1 VKAISLSIYKGL
13 FMKNQLMSLVTKGT
27 KQSQQQVLSAIQP
40 SRYLKGLNKQQV
52 GRDKTILITG
62 ASSGLGEGMARLFAK
77 LGYNLAICARR
88 TERLESLKS
97 ELMAAYPNIRVEYR
111 VLDVSDYDAVFEVF
125 DAFAADFGG
134 IDRVV
139 VNAGVGE
146 SRRIGKGR
154 FETNRRTAEI
164 NFISAL
170 AQCEAAM
177 GIFRAQN
184 SGYLVVISSMSAMRG
199 LPRHL
204 TTYGATKAGLAHLAE
219 GIRADMLLTKLPIN
233 VSTIYPG
240 YIRTEINENAK
251 PLPFEVD
258 VDTGTKAMVA
268 AIEAGVQ
275 EACVPSLPWSMVS
288 HAMKHLPLQVL
299 NKLS

>member
-1 VKAISLSIYKGL
+1 MQNKLINLVVKSANQS
-13 FMKNQLMSLVTKGT
+13 KNQIF
-27 KQSQQQVLSAIQP
+27 SAIQP
-40 SRYLKGLNKQQV
+40 SRYLQDLNDKQAGQ
-52 GRDKTILITG
+52 GKTVLITG

-88 TERLESLKS
+88 VDRLESLQS
-97 ELMAAYPNIRVEYR
+97 ELTAEFPNIRVEYR
-111 VLDVSDYDAVFEVF
+111 TLDVSDYDAIFAVFN
-125 DAFAADFGG
+125 AFVEDFGH

-139 VNAGVGE
+139 VNAGIGD

-154 FETNRRTAEI
+154 FDTNRRTVEI

-177 GIFRAQN
+177 DIFRAQN
-184 SGYLVVISSMSAMRG
+184 SGHLVVISSMSAMRG
-199 LPRHL
+199 MPKHL
-204 TTYGATKAGLAHLAE
+204 TAYGASKAGLAHLAE
-219 GIRADMLLTKLPIN
+219 GIRADMLLTKLPIK

-258 VDTGTKAMVA
+258 SEVGAKAIVA
-268 AIEAGVQ
+268 AIEAGVE
-275 EACVPSLPWSMVS
+275 EACVPSLPWSIVGQ
-288 HAMKHLPLQVL
+288 AMKHLPLQIISKV
-299 NKLS
+299 N